1 MRAISRSSAY
11 SSSKYS
17 SSGLLSALRAMAVSL
32 RAGVRDARQVVIVL
46 TTKDNKSAYWSTQL
60 LPAG

>member
-1 MRAISRSSAY
+1 
-11 SSSKYS
+11 
-17 SSGLLSALRAMAVSL
+17 MAVSL